1 MNVSPVCL
9 VPSNIN
15 IEDGTKMDA
24 TGWGK
29 TADSAPDVN
38 TAVLRSVTVPTIS
51 NQECS
56 LSYGSLTNGTMC
68 TSSSGGKGPCLVNNT
83 FLHPFS

>member
-1 MNVSPVCL
+1 MLFFLTVNVSPVCL

-15 IEDGTKMDA
+15 ITDGRNMVA

-38 TAVLRSVTVPTIS
+38 IPVLRSVTVPTIS
-51 NQECS
+51 NRNCS
-56 LSYGSLTNGTMC
+56 VYYGSSVIANGTMC
-68 TSSSGGKGPCLVNNT
+68 TSSTGSKGICIVI
-83 FLHPFS
+83 